1 MLVSY
6 FCTQHLYYGQ
16 LYFGHYFAMVHP
28 FRLNFLPQ
36 IECYMGSCLRY
47 FLIKNILF
55 KNKKCMLT
63 FYGNISYI
71 WYFKV
76 LDSMPVFR
84 VQVYENSSEMT
95 YSCYQTIPHHILHL
109 LDHKKV
115 KFVHGPKMALMRP
128 RPFQQLKHLSMK
140 FAEKHILNLI
150 LSKIKH

>member
-1 MLVSY
+1 LSYTYILKICQNPIFIFTFLEIFQKYWEEATFFSY
-6 FCTQHLYYGQ
+6 FSYNWYNMDQ
-16 LYFGHYFAMVHP
+16 LYFSHYFVMVHP

-109 LDHKKV
+109 LD
-115 KFVHGPKMALMRP
+115 
-128 RPFQQLKHLSMK
+128 
-140 FAEKHILNLI
+140 
-150 LSKIKH
+150 

>member
-1 MLVSY
+1 MSYTYILKICQNPILIFTFLEIFQKYWEEAMLFSY

-16 LYFGHYFAMVHP
+16 LYFGHYFVMVHP

-36 IECYMGSCLRY
+36 IECYMSSCLRY

-76 LDSMPVFR
+76 LESMPVFR

-109 LDHKKV
+109 LD
-115 KFVHGPKMALMRP
+115 
-128 RPFQQLKHLSMK
+128 
-140 FAEKHILNLI
+140 
-150 LSKIKH
+150 

>member
-1 MLVSY
+1 MSYTYILKICQNPIFIFTFLEIFQKYWIEAMLFSY

-16 LYFGHYFAMVHP
+16 LYFGHYFVMVHP

-95 YSCYQTIPHHILHL
+95 YSCYQTISHHILHL
-109 LDHKKV
+109 LD
-115 KFVHGPKMALMRP
+115 
-128 RPFQQLKHLSMK
+128 
-140 FAEKHILNLI
+140 
-150 LSKIKH
+150 

>member
-1 MLVSY
+1 
-6 FCTQHLYYGQ
+6 
-16 LYFGHYFAMVHP
+16 MVHP